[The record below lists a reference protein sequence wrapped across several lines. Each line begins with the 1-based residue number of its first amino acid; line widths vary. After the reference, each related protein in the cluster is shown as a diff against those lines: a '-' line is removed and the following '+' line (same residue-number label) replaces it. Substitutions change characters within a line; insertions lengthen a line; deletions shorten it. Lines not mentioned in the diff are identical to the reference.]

1 MDEPS
6 GFLTDI
12 DTAAISHVV
21 DANYVTFLDVKEVYA
36 SASGHTRLL
45 SATRYGRRYMLKC
58 LKTNFLLAPLYQQL
72 LRKEFEIGI
81 QLDHPNICRTIG
93 WETLPSFGNVIVMEH
108 VDGITFEE
116 FLHTRDKRDVYSLLA
131 QLVDALGYMHSKQIV
146 HRDLKPSN
154 IMVTHNGNNLKIIDF
169 SFSDSD
175 AFSIL
180 KSPAGTRQYA
190 APEQFVA
197 DVHTDVRSDIYS
209 FGVIVA
215 EIAGL
220 THDNRLHA
228 VARRCM
234 QHDINQRPTHITDII
249 IPGAPTYNEK
259 PYTIAAIILSI
270 TAMLLLACIIY
281 LLVYD
286 W

>member
-12 DTAAISHVV
+12 NVESITHAV
-21 DANYVTFLDVKEVYA
+21 DASSGTFLDVKEVYVSTA
-36 SASGHTRLL
+36 GHTRLF

-58 LKTNFLLAPLYQQL
+58 LKTDFLLTPLYQQL
-72 LRKEFEIGI
+72 LHKEFEIGI

-93 WETLPSFGNVIVMEH
+93 WETLPQLGNVIVMEYI
-108 VDGITFEE
+108 DGITLEE
-116 FLHTRDKRDVYSLLA
+116 LLQTKDQRYVYTLLA

-154 IMVTHNGNNLKIIDF
+154 IMVTHNGNNLKLIDF

-249 IPGAPTYNEK
+249 IPGAPTYNER
-259 PYTIAAIILSI
+259 PYAIAAIILSI
-270 TAMLLLACIIY
+270 TAMLLLAFIIY
-281 LLVYD
+281 LLL
-286 W
+286 